1 MQTQITLEK
10 SQLEILIQHTHSK
23 DASEAATKAIESYL
37 SQIKL
42 QQKKL
47 SLLRKDI
54 ELADEQIKQGKTL
67 AFTAELLD
75 EIKREGRK
83 TLAKNNHLHV

>member
-10 SQLEILIQHTHSK
+10 SQLKSLLQHTHSK
-23 DASEAATKAIESYL
+23 DASEAVEKVVENYL
-37 SQIKL
+37 SQIKR

-75 EIKREGRK
+75 EIKLEGRK
-83 TLAKNNHLHV
+83 ILAENSNLHV